1 MSRRM
6 LVNIKNVSISFQD
19 NLLFKDLSFSVH
31 KGELLAIIGAN
42 GCGKSTILNLLHS
55 HVTDDRSRFEGVDI
69 SFAGSILF
77 PPGTDLIHL
86 PQLLRTGEGAQFS
99 VDGLSP
105 DKAALEKKLSG
116 EFAVRA
122 RTDSDSVLSDGELQ
136 KRAIIRTL
144 LEDRDLYLLD
154 EPTNYLDIAGIT
166 AFEAYVHQLKRRGK
180 GVILVTHDRTLT
192 DNLADRTILITKSS
206 IYHTIGGATDAWSI
220 KIADFESRSKRAKD
234 IKKKIRQMQDDAR
247 AKAGWAAQKEKQI
260 IGSKKEKGHISRLS
274 AKMAKRSKVVEQRAE
289 KEIEKLKQTKPFV
302 PLEIRL
308 HYPEYRIRNREAFS
322 LKDVCFRYEDS
333 SDRRRK
339 YLLRDITLSATTREK
354 TCLMGTNGSGKST
367 IIKLARENLVPMKG
381 TCRVNRGVKT
391 AYVPQGLSGFFRRKV
406 LLDNFSDCGC
416 DQTTIR
422 KYLGAVLIR
431 KGKPLDPIDRFSY
444 GELMRAA
451 IVKCILMRAEF
462 LFLDEPTSHLDIESI
477 EVLEQLLQNFAGGF
491 LLISHDRS
499 FVGNVAEKLYALDR
513 GRLILM

>member
-1 MSRRM
+1 M

-19 NLLFKDLSFSVH
+19 NLLFEELSFSIH

-55 HVTDDRSRFEGVDI
+55 RITGDNSCFEGVDI
-69 SFAGSILF
+69 KCAGNILF
-77 PPGTDLIHL
+77 PPDTDLIHL
-86 PQLLRTGEGAQFS
+86 PQLLRKGEGAPHS
-99 VDGLSP
+99 LEGLSP
-105 DKAALEKKLSG
+105 AKAFLEKRLCG
-116 EFAVRA
+116 EFAVRT
-122 RTDSDSVLSDGELQ
+122 RTDSDDVLSDGEIQ
-136 KRAIIRTL
+136 KRAIIRAL

-166 AFEAYVHQLKRRGK
+166 AFEAYVHQLKRKGK
-180 GVILVTHDRTLT
+180 GIILVTHDRTLT
-192 DNLADRTILITKSS
+192 DNLADRTILITKNG
-206 IYHTIGGATDAWSI
+206 IYQTTGGATDAWSI
-220 KIADFESRSKRAKD
+220 KSADFESRRKRAKD
-234 IKKKIRQMQDDAR
+234 IKKRIRQMQDDAR

-302 PLEIRL
+302 PLEVRL
-308 HYPEYRIRNREAFS
+308 RFPVYRIRNREAFS
-322 LKDVCFRYEDS
+322 LKDICFHYEDS
-333 SDRRRK
+333 SDRRQK
-339 YLLRDITLSATTREK
+339 YLLRNITLSATTREK
-354 TCLMGTNGSGKST
+354 ICLMGTNGSGKST
-367 IIKLARENLVPMKG
+367 IIKLARENLVPIKG
-381 TCRVNRGVKT
+381 TCRVNTGVKT
-391 AYVPQGLSGFFRRKV
+391 AYVPQGLSGFFRREV
-406 LLDNFSDCGC
+406 LLDNFNDCGC

-422 KYLGAVLIR
+422 KYLGGALIR
-431 KGKPLDPIDRFSY
+431 NEKPRDPIDRFSY

-491 LLISHDRS
+491 LLISHDRT

-513 GRLILM
+513 GRLTLM